1 MKMKKIVMGTLIIAG
16 FFFIAAPIYV
26 KMESHQLLTNG
37 KPFGNAQFVNGK
49 WAISLQDFAK
59 AFGGTLT
66 LEPNFQ
72 LQGNRLSALVRQA
85 NTDPNK
91 KANQAALVPA
101 VLKVREAAIVP

>member
-26 KMESHQLLTNG
+26 KMESHPLLTNG
-37 KPFGNAQFVNGK
+37 KPFGTAQLVNGR

-59 AFGGTLT
+59 AFGGNLT

-72 LQGNRLSALVRQA
+72 LQGNRLSAVFRQA
-85 NTDPNK
+85 ISDPNK
-91 KANQAALVPA
+91 KADQAALVPA
-101 VLKVREAAIVP
+101 AQKV